1 MSFRGF
7 EDKAKNDPS
16 YIQLRLSSQS
26 GYDKHGHVFAFARP
40 LTGSVTYPVRT
51 FRDTKALEQFIAEF
65 TFFRYRGTCPSW
77 RSVLLSSNHF
87 SEEEAFSGTLKG
99 KTYTPEVGKAY
110 VTQLLASGELV
121 AHNMDSWVPGKDRN
135 HHLPWPKPKP
145 SVEEEF
151 LPVTPPR
158 FSLGPHDEPG
168 YAPPPTKPPEDKTAG
183 NDDASL
189 IITTAGSSEETST
202 TLDEEIVSDKTPPDL
217 NAKATQDVSSVTAPI
232 DFDGHILSG
241 EVKPNGSVV
250 GGHSIANGNVRV
262 ISGTQSPPNAQ
273 GVYTAQ
279 IEVPDPANP
288 GQFLRKTNNG
298 GMSTMFPDAW
308 TADRVKVEVDVAF
321 QNKVV
326 SGNKWTG
333 VTPSGVTVEGWLTPK
348 TTVYPKY

>member
-168 YAPPPTKPPEDKTAG
+168 YVPPADSPSDSTRVQAVDE
-183 NDDASL
+183 AS
-189 IITTAGSSEETST
+189 IVDSAQ
-202 TLDEEIVSDKTPPDL
+202 TLAQADTLKKAAKEGTPYCEVC
-217 NAKATQDVSSVTAPI
+217 AK
-232 DFDGHILSG
+232 
-241 EVKPNGSVV
+241 
-250 GGHSIANGNVRV
+250 
-262 ISGTQSPPNAQ
+262 
-273 GVYTAQ
+273 
-279 IEVPDPANP
+279 
-288 GQFLRKTNNG
+288 
-298 GMSTMFPDAW
+298 
-308 TADRVKVEVDVAF
+308 
-321 QNKVV
+321 
-326 SGNKWTG
+326 
-333 VTPSGVTVEGWLTPK
+333 
-348 TTVYPKY
+348 